1 MEESDAWESLPAQKS
16 SIVIL
21 TIGASGT
28 GKSALINGLV
38 GAEVAK
44 EDGETLCSQTCQL
57 SCYKAKKKNTD
68 IEIWDT
74 PGMEVANES
83 AKLEQL
89 VTDIQEKVCEVDL
102 ILFCTNMTSARFR
115 QGDHQNVKIITKAF
129 GDSIWKNA
137 VFVLTFANQVK
148 LPPTKKNTPLNKY
161 FDERLTEW
169 KHEIE
174 AALLKIGVSKMLAES
189 VKIVPAGYY
198 DERSLPGRN
207 NWLSDFWH
215 TCLEGTRE
223 GAQATLLHVNID
235 RLKAETEV
243 CLVKPN
249 PPLKDQPII
258 STLHNNA
265 NVFAVGGFACVAV
278 AAAATGL
285 GGAPAVVGGG
295 LLGVGVV
302 CGLAYLAGRKR

>member
-57 SCYKAKKKNTD
+57 SCYKAKKKDID

-83 AKLEQL
+83 AELEQL
-89 VTDIQEKVCEVDL
+89 VTDIQKKVCEVDL
-102 ILFCTNMTSARFR
+102 ILYCTNMTSARFR

-137 VFVLTFANQVK
+137 VFVRTFANQVK
-148 LPPTKKNTPLNKY
+148 PPPTKKATQPNIY
-161 FDERLTEW
+161 FEERLSEW

-174 AALLKIGVSKMLAES
+174 AAFQDWCVQNASRISQ
-189 VKIVPAGYY
+189 
-198 DERSLPGRN
+198 DRSSWVL
-207 NWLSDFWH
+207 
-215 TCLEGTRE
+215 
-223 GAQATLLHVNID
+223 
-235 RLKAETEV
+235 
-243 CLVKPN
+243 
-249 PPLKDQPII
+249 
-258 STLHNNA
+258 
-265 NVFAVGGFACVAV
+265 
-278 AAAATGL
+278 
-285 GGAPAVVGGG
+285 
-295 LLGVGVV
+295 
-302 CGLAYLAGRKR
+302 